1 MNVRLDYRHINYWQ
15 SAMGAHRVVGTGERL
30 QVQEAQSQARPAE
43 IESLPQRPSTG
54 GSEPIRDSRR
64 RAAMPSLP
72 RRAFCPK
79 IWRSQARE

>member
-1 MNVRLDYRHINYWQ
+1 MNVIIDYARIRYWQ
-15 SAMGAHRVVGTGERL
+15 STMGAHRVAGTRERL

-43 IESLPQRPSTG
+43 IESLPQRPSAG

-79 IWRSQARE
+79 IWRPQARE